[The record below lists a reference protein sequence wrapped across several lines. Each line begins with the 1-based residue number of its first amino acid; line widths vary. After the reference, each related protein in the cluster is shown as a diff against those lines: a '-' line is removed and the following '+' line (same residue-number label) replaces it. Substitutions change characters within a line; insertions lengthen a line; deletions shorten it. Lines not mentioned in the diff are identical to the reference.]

1 MDIND
6 DLWLHIKSFVFPLI
20 DYNKIYQD
28 ILYYICQPYI
38 FSDHKNKTFDAQY
51 NFILKQ
57 KEIVKNLNEKIKDEL
72 IGVTWEPSRFK
83 SWCLSTDEQ
92 EELDKRWD

>member
-6 DLWLHIKSFVFPLI
+6 DSWLHIKSFFFPLI
-20 DYNKIYQD
+20 DYNKKYQD

-57 KEIVKNLNEKIKDEL
+57 KEIVKDLNENIIKLMVKKAIKNARE
-72 IGVTWEPSRFK
+72 IYN
-83 SWCLSTDEQ
+83 
-92 EELDKRWD
+92 